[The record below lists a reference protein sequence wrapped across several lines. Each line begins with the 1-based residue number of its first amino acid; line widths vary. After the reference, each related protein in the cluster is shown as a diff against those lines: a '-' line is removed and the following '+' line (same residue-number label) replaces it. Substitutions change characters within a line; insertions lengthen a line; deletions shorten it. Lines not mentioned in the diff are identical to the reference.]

1 MELQTILPLASG
13 APSITYD
20 SKILLMGS
28 CFSENIG
35 AKLDHY
41 KFQALTNPFGVIFNP
56 ISIERLISRAL
67 GEIPFESSEFFQHD
81 ALWKHFEMH
90 SEMGKSSLE
99 DAVQIANEQLRQLN
113 RGLKDAT
120 HVILTLGTAWV
131 YRNKTS
137 QEVVANCHKVPQ
149 KEFTKELLSM
159 ASIQESLQ
167 TVVAE
172 ILKVNAQAKIIFTVS
187 PVRHLKDGYTE
198 NNRSKGRLLDAIHQV
213 IEHRSEVAYFPSYEL
228 FIDELRDYRFYAD
241 DLIHPNQLG
250 IQYVWEKFHS
260 AWISTETEKLMTRVD
275 RVQKSLAHRPL
286 NESSEGHQ
294 KFLADLAREL
304 EALKKLGFT
313 F

>member
-35 AKLDHY
+35 AKLDYY
-41 KFQALTNPFGVIFNP
+41 KLQALTNPFGVIFNP

-137 QEVVANCHKVPQ
+137 PEVVAN
-149 KEFTKELLSM
+149 
-159 ASIQESLQ
+159 
-167 TVVAE
+167 
-172 ILKVNAQAKIIFTVS
+172 
-187 PVRHLKDGYTE
+187 
-198 NNRSKGRLLDAIHQV
+198 
-213 IEHRSEVAYFPSYEL
+213 
-228 FIDELRDYRFYAD
+228 
-241 DLIHPNQLG
+241 
-250 IQYVWEKFHS
+250 
-260 AWISTETEKLMTRVD
+260 
-275 RVQKSLAHRPL
+275 
-286 NESSEGHQ
+286 
-294 KFLADLAREL
+294 
-304 EALKKLGFT
+304 
-313 F
+313 

>member
-1 MELQTILPLASG
+1 
-13 APSITYD
+13 
-20 SKILLMGS
+20 
-28 CFSENIG
+28 
-35 AKLDHY
+35 
-41 KFQALTNPFGVIFNP
+41 V
-56 ISIERLISRAL
+56 
-67 GEIPFESSEFFQHD
+67 
-81 ALWKHFEMH
+81 
-90 SEMGKSSLE
+90 
-99 DAVQIANEQLRQLN
+99 
-113 RGLKDAT
+113 
-120 HVILTLGTAWV
+120 
-131 YRNKTS
+131 
-137 QEVVANCHKVPQ
+137 
-149 KEFTKELLSM
+149 
-159 ASIQESLQ
+159 ASIYESLQ

-187 PVRHLKDGYTE
+187 PVRHLKDGFTE

-250 IQYVWEKFHS
+250 MQYVWEKFHS